1 MSLLEIKQEIR
12 RMTPLERKEIEAL
25 LAELPAD
32 ESRAR
37 EQAASFAEA
46 KAQVFENYGD
56 LLHRLSK

>member
-1 MSLLEIKQEIR
+1 
-12 RMTPLERKEIEAL
+12 MTPLERKEIEAL